1 MIRGEM
7 SILSEIERIK
17 DIKTRQTRKVIRKYK
32 SANDKNT
39 QVPMIFQVSKR
50 NQSKKCK

>member
-17 DIKTRQTRKVIRKYK
+17 DIKTRQTREVIRKYK

-39 QVPMIFQVSKR
+39 QVPTIFQVSKR
-50 NQSKKCK
+50 NQSKKFK